1 MRVHPHVAGRVAD
14 TVAGPYFHQSLL
26 YPDLDVSSA
35 RERRRLGNGEAVRPP
50 LRTAPHVDVVQAA
63 TGGDADAEPAVVHKS
78 SSSSSSSS
86 SEAAAGAAP
95 TGRDVPGFD
104 PRRVEV
110 LSLDRP
116 RAFVYHGFLTAEE
129 CDHMVAVSRGGLHK
143 SGVVDAE
150 TGGSLL
156 SDIRTSSGSFIG
168 RRFDNITQSV
178 EARIAVWSQIPEEHG
193 EAIQVLRY
201 EIGQEYR
208 AHFDYFFHKQGMANN
223 RIATVLLYLSDVEEG
238 GETVFP
244 NAAAPASQLAGGN
257 WSKCAQQGLAV
268 KPVKGDA
275 LLFWSMKVGGEL
287 DGGSSHAGCPVLKGE
302 KWTAT
307 KWMHVGPADAFS
319 VNHVV
324 FKEPRPVPVPGCDDN
339 DERCFTWAEQGE
351 CKRNPGFM
359 LQSCKAS
366 CQACNRDTE

>member
-1 MRVHPHVAGRVAD
+1 
-14 TVAGPYFHQSLL
+14 
-26 YPDLDVSSA
+26 
-35 RERRRLGNGEAVRPP
+35 
-50 LRTAPHVDVVQAA
+50 
-63 TGGDADAEPAVVHKS
+63 
-78 SSSSSSSS
+78 
-86 SEAAAGAAP
+86 
-95 TGRDVPGFD
+95 
-104 PRRVEV
+104 
-110 LSLDRP
+110 
-116 RAFVYHGFLTAEE
+116 
-129 CDHMVAVSRGGLHK
+129 MVAVSRGGLHK

-307 KWMHVGPADAFS
+307 KWMHGTP
-319 VNHVV
+319 
-324 FKEPRPVPVPGCDDN
+324 FKV
-339 DERCFTWAEQGE
+339 
-351 CKRNPGFM
+351 
-359 LQSCKAS
+359 
-366 CQACNRDTE
+366 